1 LSIAIW
7 TGGRWAVGPPV
18 GTIAADMTYGVSLEH
33 TTLPKDPGLRL
44 DPDAREHLVAAVPAG
59 PAVRRLRAEHARDG
73 HGPLTLLEGDEDAVL
88 AALAERL
95 AAAGVGLRLYVA
107 GAEGFVRRAV
117 RVGLDAG
124 LVADEILTEVDAGA
138 ARDVWCSHCKAITR
152 GVTTT
157 VAPCAGC
164 GRMLEVFHHF
174 SRRHAAYM
182 GFQVDAEVPGE
193 IPEPEVR
200 WA

>member
-1 LSIAIW
+1 MW
-7 TGGRWAVGPPV
+7 TGGRWAPGPPV
-18 GTIAADMTYGVSLEH
+18 GTIAAMTYGVAMAH
-33 TTLPKDPGLRL
+33 TTLPRDPGLEL
-44 DPDAREHLVAAVPAG
+44 DPDACEHLVAAVPAG
-59 PAVRRLRAEHARDG
+59 PAVLRLCEQHARDG
-73 HGPLTLLEGDEDAVL
+73 HGPLTLLEGDEDDVL
-88 AALAERL
+88 AALAGRL
-95 AAAGVGLRLYVA
+95 ARAGVGLRLYVA

-124 LVADEILTEVDAGA
+124 LQRDEILTEVDADA

-157 VAPCAGC
+157 IFPCAGC
-164 GRMLEVFHHF
+164 GRHLEVFHHF

-182 GFQVDAEVPGE
+182 GFQADAEVPGE
-193 IPEPEVR
+193 LPEPEAR